1 MNKFLLTLI
10 SVFLVST
17 SFYKL
22 EVKTISK
29 EKFVK
34 AKPAKLV
41 SKIEKKS
48 SAILA
53 EELYKSIGFEN
64 FNQLNA
70 EVFYKAYLGFENLK
84 KAGEL
89 PLESHF

>member
-1 MNKFLLTLI
+1 MNKFFLTLI

-17 SFYKL
+17 SFYKPEL
-22 EVKTISK
+22 KTNNSEKYVKVEPT
-29 EKFVK
+29 
-34 AKPAKLV
+34 KLK

-64 FNQLNA
+64 FNKLNF
-70 EVFYKAYLGFENLK
+70 EVFYKAYLGFEKLK

-89 PLESHF
+89 PLE